1 MEPLCHS
8 TIVLII
14 DIPRPTEGKDKVEI
28 TVEKDGKE
36 ESKTEV
42 PITPLTDAERNEPK
56 VPEKKVEVEN
66 QESLTEAEK
75 NKIKEEVEKE
85 NPELPD
91 GTNIEVDDKG
101 NVTITYPDGSKDT
114 IPGRDVV
121 KGKDTPVDPTEA
133 SRKELE
139 QLVDKAEKT
148 KEKDKYKNADKDRK
162 EAFDKAL
169 DDAKKVL
176 DKNDASHQELVDA
189 KKKLEDALNK
199 LNGLV
204 FVPVIDRNDNND
216 KPVTNDKNLPNTG
229 VDTGMTLVSAIVGAI
244 GVLLVRKHK
253 DEE

>member
-1 MEPLCHS
+1 MS
-8 TIVLII
+8 KAI
-14 DIPRPTEGKDKVEI
+14 DGL
-28 TVEKDGKE
+28 DGK
-36 ESKTEV
+36 KTSEA
-42 PITPLTDAERNEPK
+42 DKHNPK
-56 VPEKKVEVEN
+56 APTKKVEVEN
-66 QESLTEAEK
+66 PSSLTEAEK
-75 NKIKEEVEKE
+75 KQVEEAIKKTNPTLPE
-85 NPELPD
+85 NTTITVDKD
-91 GTNIEVDDKG
+91 GT
-101 NVTITYPDGSKDT
+101 VTITYPDGSKDT
-114 IPGRDVV
+114 IPGSDVV
-121 KGKDTPVDPTEA
+121 KGKDAPVDPSAA

-148 KEKDKYKNADKDRK
+148 KNKDKYNNADKDRK

-169 DDAKKVL
+169 EDAKKVL
-176 DKNDASHQELVDA
+176 DKNGASHQELVDA
-189 KKKLEDALNK
+189 KKKLEDALNR